1 MLDAELLKKS
11 FGEIFKIQIK
21 RPGADELLKWLE
33 DNDFFV
39 APASSRYHLAVPGGL
54 LQHSLNVYYRLC
66 ALTGTFTGDILS
78 DEVLDANPDCDEST
92 LLPHESIAIV
102 SLLHDIC
109 KVNMYKPTQRN
120 QKTYDKAK
128 VEVADKNLV
137 KHDSMGDYIWETVQ
151 SYEIKE
157 DFIFGHGEKSVYL
170 INKFMKLTDEEA
182 QAIRYHM
189 SSWKHDDVQSVG
201 KVYAANPLAFF
212 LHVADEMA
220 TYMDEADD

>member
-1 MLDAELLKKS
+1 MPDIELLKKE
-11 FGEIFKIQIK
+11 FCDIFKTWIK
-21 RPGADELLKWLE
+21 RLGSDELLKWLE
-33 DNDFFV
+33 DNDFFT
-39 APASSRYHLAVPGGL
+39 APASSKYHLAVPGGL
-54 LQHSLNVYYRLC
+54 LRHSLNVYRNLNDLMMFHY
-66 ALTGTFTGDILS
+66 GDRSPYTL
-78 DEVLDANPDCDEST
+78 EST
-92 LLPHESIAIV
+92 AIV

-128 VEVADKNLV
+128 VEAADKNQI
-137 KHDSMGDYIWETVQ
+137 KHDSMSDYIWESVQ

-220 TYMDEADD
+220 TYLDEADD

>member
-1 MLDAELLKKS
+1 MPDIELLKKE
-11 FGEIFKIQIK
+11 FGDICKTWLK

-33 DNDFFV
+33 DNDFFT
-39 APASSRYHLAVPGGL
+39 APASSKYHLAIPGGL
-54 LQHSLNVYYRLC
+54 LQHSLNVYRSLHDLLIFRY
-66 ALTGTFTGDILS
+66 G
-78 DEVLDANPDCDEST
+78 PD
-92 LLPHESIAIV
+92 LPYTMESIAIV
-102 SLLHDIC
+102 ALLHDIC

-120 QKTYDKAK
+120 QKTYDKTK
-128 VEVADKNLV
+128 VEAADKNQI
-137 KHDSMGDYIWETVQ
+137 KHDGMGDYIWETVQ

-170 INKFMKLTDEEA
+170 INKFMKLTDVEA

-220 TYMDEADD
+220 TYLDEADD

>member
-1 MLDAELLKKS
+1 MPNIELLKKE
-11 FGEIFKIQIK
+11 FGDICKTWLK
-21 RPGADELLKWLE
+21 RPGADELVKWME
-33 DNDFFV
+33 DNDFFT
-39 APASSRYHLAVPGGL
+39 APASSKYHLAIPGGL
-54 LQHSLNVYYRLC
+54 LQHSLNVYRSLHDLLIFRY
-66 ALTGTFTGDILS
+66 G
-78 DEVLDANPDCDEST
+78 PD
-92 LLPHESIAIV
+92 LPYTMESIAIV

-128 VEVADKNLV
+128 VEAADKNQI
-137 KHDSMGDYIWETVQ
+137 KHDGMGDYIWETVQ

-170 INKFMKLTDEEA
+170 INKFMKLTDVEA

-220 TYMDEADD
+220 TYLDEADD

>member
-1 MLDAELLKKS
+1 MPDAELLKRE
-11 FGEIFKIQIK
+11 FGDIFKTWIK
-21 RPGADELLKWLE
+21 RPGSDDLLKWLE
-33 DNDFFV
+33 DNDFFT

-54 LQHSLNVYYRLC
+54 LQHSLNVYRNLNDLMIFHY
-66 ALTGTFTGDILS
+66 GDQSPYPL
-78 DEVLDANPDCDEST
+78 EST
-92 LLPHESIAIV
+92 AIV

-128 VEVADKNLV
+128 VDAADKNLV
-137 KHDSMGDYIWETVQ
+137 KHDGMGDYIWETVQ
-151 SYEIKE
+151 SYEINE

-189 SSWKHDDVQSVG
+189 SSWKHDDIQSVG
-201 KVYAANPLAFF
+201 KVYTTNSLAFF
-212 LHVADEMA
+212 LHVSDEMA
-220 TYMDEADD
+220 TYLDEADE

>member
-1 MLDAELLKKS
+1 MVLSVLPIECVTLVSSIAILIINLQQFCHHVYISSKRIIFRVILCTVSTRLLYWS
-11 FGEIFKIQIK
+11 Y
-21 RPGADELLKWLE
+21 RV
-33 DNDFFV
+33 FV
-39 APASSRYHLAVPGGL
+39 LRVQAFCTSSTEQL
-54 LQHSLNVYYRLC
+54 YYSC
-66 ALTGTFTGDILS
+66 TT
-78 DEVLDANPDCDEST
+78 
-92 LLPHESIAIV
+92 AIV

-109 KVNMYKPTQRN
+109 KVNMYRPTQRN
-120 QKTYDKAK
+120 QKTYDKVK
-128 VEVADKNLV
+128 VEAADKNLV

-170 INKFMKLTDEEA
+170 INKYMKLTDEEA

-189 SSWKHDDVQSVG
+189 SSWKHDDIPSVG

-220 TYMDEADD
+220 TYLDEADD

>member
-1 MLDAELLKKS
+1 MPDAELLKRE
-11 FGEIFKIQIK
+11 FGDIFRTWIK
-21 RPGADELLKWLE
+21 CPGSADLLRWLE
-33 DNDFFV
+33 DNDFFT

-54 LQHSLNVYYRLC
+54 LQHSLNVYRNLNDLMVFHY
-66 ALTGTFTGDILS
+66 G
-78 DEVLDANPDCDEST
+78 PD
-92 LLPHESIAIV
+92 LPYTMESIAIV
-102 SLLHDIC
+102 ALLHDIC

-128 VEVADKNLV
+128 VEAADKNLV
-137 KHDSMGDYIWETVQ
+137 KHDGMGDYIWETVQ
-151 SYEIKE
+151 SYEINE

-170 INKFMKLTDEEA
+170 INKFIKLKDSEA

-189 SSWKHDDVQSVG
+189 SSWKHDDIQNVG

-220 TYMDEADD
+220 TYLDENDG

>member
-1 MLDAELLKKS
+1 MPDIELLKKE
-11 FGEIFKIQIK
+11 FGDIFKTWIK

-33 DNDFFV
+33 DNDFFT
-39 APASSRYHLAVPGGL
+39 APASSKYHLAVPGGL
-54 LQHSLNVYYRLC
+54 LRHSLNVYRNLNDIMMFHY
-66 ALTGTFTGDILS
+66 GDQSPCPL
-78 DEVLDANPDCDEST
+78 EST
-92 LLPHESIAIV
+92 AIV

-128 VEVADKNLV
+128 VEAADKNLI

-151 SYEIKE
+151 SYEINE

-189 SSWKHDDVQSVG
+189 SSWKHDDIPSVG

-220 TYMDEADD
+220 TYLDEADD